1 MPFNR
6 IPACFDIQG
15 TVAAASFLSEEMDTA
30 FSDAYLG
37 SIRFFNAAGAQVTPS
52 AGTVTFTMT
61 PDDIN
66 YQDVRDGVFNAA
78 DAYLPS
84 RMMPYAQGPA
94 VRARIT
100 LAGVTGA
107 ASFRATVSRY

>member
-6 IPACFDIQG
+6 IPASFDIQG
-15 TVAAASFLSEEMDTA
+15 TVAVGNFDSGLMDLA
-30 FSDAYLG
+30 FDSAYLG
-37 SIRFFNAAGAQVTPS
+37 SIRFFDAAGAQVTPG

-61 PDDIN
+61 PDDVN
-66 YQDVRDGVFNAA
+66 YQTVQDGTFNAA
-78 DAYLPS
+78 DAYLAT
-84 RMMPYAQGPA
+84 RKMPTAYGPA
-94 VRARIT
+94 VRARIA